1 MPHRKLPDLEQLE
14 QSLNLLNN
22 SKPKQLIL
30 CIDFNCQDTQWETLT
45 VSSDPNVQDRN
56 VQQKLINL
64 TSGNN
69 LTQVHDQ
76 PKRNGKILD
85 LVFTTNP
92 YLIKSSVSVTGIS
105 DHDIVVTDADIKP
118 IYTRQKPRK
127 VYKWKQANW
136 ENI

>member
-22 SKPKQLIL
+22 SKPKQLTL
-30 CIDFNCQDTQWETLT
+30 CGDFNCQDTQWETLT
-45 VSSDPNVQDRN
+45 VSSDPYVQDSN

-92 YLIKSSVSVTGIS
+92 YLIKPSVSVPGIS
-105 DHDIVVTDADIKP
+105 DHGIVVTDAGIKP

-127 VYKWKQANW
+127 VYKWKQANR